1 MNSPTYIRPVYFL
14 NTDGIRASDIAP
26 LISNIEK
33 KEGGC
38 MSKDND
44 DRKGME
50 RGLTRYGDEEFAL
63 FLRKAFIKAMGYT
76 DDALSRPI
84 IGIVDT
90 YSGYNACH
98 ATVPSLIEAVKRGVM
113 LAGGLPVTFPVISLH
128 ESFAYPTSMFFRNL
142 MSMDVEEM
150 IRAQPMDSVVL
161 IGGCDKTVPAL
172 LMGAFSADR
181 PAILEVTGPMMA
193 GDMKGE
199 RIGACTDCRRL
210 WGMYR
215 AQELN
220 DQEIALANEKL
231 VPSGGTCGVMGTAS
245 TMALM
250 SEAMGMMLPGGAAIP
265 AVLSDRMR
273 HAEAT
278 GTRAVAIAESGIKPS
293 DIITQDNVDNA
304 LRTLQAIGGSTNGIV
319 HMAAI
324 AGRLGLD
331 ASLARLDEI
340 GKETPVL
347 VDLKPAGSNYM
358 EDLNKAGGLAPVLRE
373 ISELLALDAKSISGG
388 TLGDDLD
395 AAPAPWSQDIV
406 RPASNPLA
414 ANEGMNA
421 LYGSLAPNGAVLKKA
436 AASDKL
442 STHEGRAVVFKNL
455 EDLAARIDS
464 DELDVEVDDILVL
477 QNAGPIGAPG
487 MPEAGYIPIPK
498 KLARQGV
505 KDMVR
510 MSDARMSGT
519 AFGTIILHISPESAV
534 GGPLAV
540 VRDGDRI
547 RLDASARTLDL
558 MITEDEIKSRL
569 AELPPREEVEADK
582 RGYRKLY
589 IDTVMQAEDGCD
601 FDFLIKP

>member
-1 MNSPTYIRPVYFL
+1 
-14 NTDGIRASDIAP
+14 
-26 LISNIEK
+26 
-33 KEGGC
+33 
-38 MSKDND
+38 MSEDND

-63 FLRKAFIKAMGYT
+63 FLRKAFIKAMGYS

-84 IGIVDT
+84 VGIVDT

-98 ATVPSLIEAVKRGVM
+98 ATVPTLIEAIKRGVM

-128 ESFAYPTSMFFRNL
+128 ESFAYPTSMYFRNL

-278 GTRAVAIAESGIKPS
+278 GTKAVAIAQEQIKPS

-304 LRTLQAIGGSTNGIV
+304 LRTLQAVGGSTNGVV

-331 ASLARLDEI
+331 ASLERLDAI
-340 GKETPVL
+340 GRETPVL

-373 ISELLALDAKSISGG
+373 ISGLLKLDAKSISGA
-388 TLGDDLD
+388 TLGDDLNG
-395 AAPAPWSQDIV
+395 APAPWKQDIV
-406 RPASNPLA
+406 RPSSNPLA
-414 ANEGMNA
+414 ENEGMIA

-436 AASDKL
+436 AASAEL
-442 STHEGRAVVFKNL
+442 SQHEGRAVVFKNL
-455 EDLAARIDS
+455 EDMAERIDR
-464 DELDVEVDDILVL
+464 DDLDVEPEDILVL
-477 QNAGPIGAPG
+477 QNAGPVGAPG

-498 KLARQGV
+498 KLARKGV

-519 AFGTIILHISPESAV
+519 AFGTIILHISPESAA
-534 GGPLAV
+534 GGPLAA

-547 RLDASARTLDL
+547 QLDAKNRRLDLL
-558 MITEDEIKSRL
+558 VPDEEIAKRL
-569 AELPPREEVEADK
+569 SSLSPRELSEADQ

-589 IDTVMQAEDGCD
+589 IDSVMQAEHGCD
-601 FDFLIKP
+601 FDFLTKKQ